1 MTTEDLTRN
10 GLGRTLFSMT
20 WPMLFGVVSLL
31 GFQLVDSAFIGQLG
45 VEPLA
50 ALGFTLPMQQLII
63 GFQVGLGIATTAV
76 ISRTLGNGDAERAR
90 RLGGLVVIS
99 GSLAVALLCG
109 LLWLVRAPVVT
120 SIGADAELLPLI
132 STFWVPWLLSAWC
145 GAVLYFG
152 YSVMRAHG
160 DTRSPGLWMVVT
172 SLINLVLDPLYI
184 FVFGWGLPGAAWAT
198 VTAFTVGILAIYP
211 ALLRRRLFHFD
222 LLSINPLP
230 ALRQIAGITG
240 PAMVSQLMPPVSAM
254 LATAL
259 VAGFGSS
266 AVAAWGLGTRLEFFS
281 IVVVLALTMSLPP
294 MVGRFL
300 GAGEL
305 HHVRTVV
312 RIAVRFVLV
321 WQLAIALLWLAL
333 SGVLSRLLTQD
344 ESVAATLQDYLLR
357 VPLSYGALGVC
368 MIMVSVCNAL
378 GLPLRALAI
387 SLVRLFLC
395 YLPMLWLGAWMFGLT
410 GVFTGALL
418 GNLAAGTAS
427 WLLYRHGMRLLTR
440 EQEGLG
446 RESGLR
452 HDKAPSH

>member
-1 MTTEDLTRN
+1 MTTADLTRN

-76 ISRTLGNGDAERAR
+76 ISRTLGNGDTERAR

-99 GSLAVALLCG
+99 GSLAVALLCA
-109 LLWLVRAPVVT
+109 LLWLVRAPLVT
-120 SIGADAELLPLI
+120 GIGADAELLPLI
-132 STFWVPWLLSAWC
+132 SAFWVPWLLSAWC

-172 SLINLVLDPLYI
+172 SLVNLVLDPLYI

-198 VTAFTVGILAIYP
+198 VTAFTVGIVAIYP
-211 ALLRRRLFHFD
+211 ALLRRQLLHFD
-222 LLSINPLP
+222 LLSVNPMP

-254 LATAL
+254 FATAL

-305 HHVRTVV
+305 HHVRTLV
-312 RIAVRFVLV
+312 RIAIRFVLV
-321 WQLAIALLWLAL
+321 WQLAVALLWLAL

-344 ESVAATLQDYLLR
+344 ESVAATRQDYLLR
-357 VPLSYGALGVC
+357 VPLSFGALGVC

-378 GLPLRALAI
+378 GLPMRALAI
-387 SLVRLFLC
+387 SLIRLFLC
-395 YLPMLWLGAWMFGLT
+395 YLPMLWLGAWLFGLN

-418 GNLAAGTAS
+418 GNFAAGTAS
-427 WLLYRHGMRLLTR
+427 WLLYRQGMQLLSR
-440 EQEGLG
+440 KQEGLG
-446 RESGLR
+446 TESRLR
-452 HDKAPSH
+452 HDNAPSH